1 MTGTVQVIECPDSMR
16 ELVRAAQSN
25 GRRVGLVPT
34 MGALHEG
41 HLSLVRASTTECD
54 VTAVTIFVNPSQFG
68 ANEDLDQYPRSLE
81 NDLAA
86 LESLAVE
93 WVFAPQTAQMYGPGF
108 STWISPPEIA
118 ATLEGESRPGHFR
131 GVCTIVLKLFQILP
145 ADIVYFGQKDYQQSQ
160 VIRAMARDLD
170 LPIEVSVQPTVRESD
185 GLALSSRNQYLNG
198 ADRQRALGLSRAL
211 QAAAAAV
218 ADGERSPQAVEQL
231 MLSELRNAGVDEVEY
246 AAVADAQ
253 TLAPVQNIDRPC
265 VALIAARVGQTRLID
280 NRLFE

>member
-145 ADIVYFGQKDYQQSQ
+145 ADIVYFGQK
-160 VIRAMARDLD
+160 
-170 LPIEVSVQPTVRESD
+170 
-185 GLALSSRNQYLNG
+185 
-198 ADRQRALGLSRAL
+198 
-211 QAAAAAV
+211 
-218 ADGERSPQAVEQL
+218 
-231 MLSELRNAGVDEVEY
+231 
-246 AAVADAQ
+246 
-253 TLAPVQNIDRPC
+253 
-265 VALIAARVGQTRLID
+265 
-280 NRLFE
+280 